1 MGRMDISISAL
12 SVRYSYAAVLRYMAV
27 LQDEFIYGGHLT
39 ALGAPS
45 KVLLVSILLN
55 IQISLPLLPIL
66 YLAPLIVYNVDYYK
80 SLEKDMATNPCR
92 TSYLARKA
100 GLYKYLIA
108 FYAVLLIVSLALF
121 ADRGL
126 IMLILALALSGVM
139 YATVFK
145 IITKK
150 IPGFKNVFTSG
161 IWASGV
167 VFSLISYYSLPF
179 DAFFGLVFMFLFMRS
194 FGNVI
199 FFDLKDVMSDAVEGL
214 KTIPVLLG
222 KERTVALL
230 QAMNII
236 SFLPIVIGVCL
247 QKVPAYALSMIALAF
262 FTFYNLRRAGTVEA
276 RRLGY
281 AYYMLADAETLLWPI
296 ILLMGK
302 AVYYSL

>member
-1 MGRMDISISAL
+1 MDRRTCVP
-12 SVRYSYAAVLRYMAV
+12 SVRYSFTAISKYITI
-27 LQDEFIYGGHLT
+27 LQDEFIYSGHLT
-39 ALGAPS
+39 AMGCPM
-45 KVLLVSILLN
+45 KVMLVSILSN
-55 IQISLPLLPIL
+55 IPVSLQLLFIA
-66 YLAPLIVYNVDYYK
+66 YLAPLIVYSIDYYK
-80 SLEKDMATNPCR
+80 SMEKDMMTNPDR
-92 TSYLARKA
+92 TSYLSKKSGA
-100 GLYKYLIA
+100 YPYLIA
-108 FYAVLLIVSLALF
+108 LYTILLLASLALF
-121 ADRGL
+121 ANEGL
-126 IMLILALALSGVM
+126 ILLTMCLALFGIM
-139 YATVFK
+139 YSTVFK
-145 IITKK
+145 GLTKK

-161 IWASGV
+161 IWSSGSAFGLLV
-167 VFSLISYYSLPF
+167 YYSLPF

-199 FFDLKDVMSDAVEGL
+199 FFDLKDVMSDAAEGL

-296 ILLMGK
+296 ILLIGK